1 TITFSRRSRDTLQTC
16 ASMLAR
22 RDVDLSCYPV
32 QTFSLDEAPAAIETA
47 AEPPD
52 DVLRAVVLMQ

>member
-1 TITFSRRSRDTLQTC
+1 
-16 ASMLAR
+16 MLAR